1 MQVFAMPTSANGQK
15 QKKSLDAFSSKDDQM
30 ISPAAEAA
38 LGDAYAHLNQLDKAV
53 DAFKKAASMAD
64 SKAEDDAN
72 NSLSPTFLIKAGEI
86 LESQDKKD
94 EALKHLSGYQEEVC

>member
-1 MQVFAMPTSANGQK
+1 
-15 QKKSLDAFSSKDDQM
+15 M

-64 SKAEDDAN
+64 SKADEGTN
-72 NSLSPTFLIKAGEI
+72 NSLSPIFIIKAGEI

-94 EALKHLSGYQEEVC
+94 EALKLYQDAKKSMLTLCSYRVAKSTSTSSALLTNLY